1 MSDPGT
7 AESHGVHGAQR
18 EDGKLQEEP
27 DGTDG
32 VDEGEWAEQTET
44 GGDAT

>member
-1 MSDPGT
+1 MSEHGT
-7 AESHGVHGAQR
+7 AESHGVHGAAR

-27 DGTDG
+27 SGADG
-32 VDEGEWAEQTET
+32 VDEEEWAKKTET